1 MSESLKQKTAKGLFW
16 GAMNSGSTQILNLI
30 FGIVLGR
37 MLSPEI
43 YSVVAILTIFVAIAG
58 DLQSSGFT
66 QALLNIKRPTD
77 RDYNSVFSFNVVMS
91 VMMYFILF
99 LCAPL
104 IADFYDRPY
113 LTEVSRV
120 LFLSFLIASIGIA
133 HGGYM
138 MKNMMNKEMAII
150 GFIALI
156 VSGATGIPLA
166 FLGKTYWALVWQ
178 QIAYISV
185 TVIGKFFF
193 VKEWRP
199 RLTLDFGP
207 VKQMAP
213 FAMNI
218 LVTKIVNTVSNNIL
232 TNIFGKLFPDR
243 LVGNYSQA
251 YKWDTMANS
260 LVVNTVGQIAQTIFV
275 ETNDNGQTLDHN
287 DRQLRVF
294 RKMMRFTCFF
304 SMPLMFG
311 LALVSREFILITI
324 KEKWL
329 DCAPLL
335 QTLCISGA
343 FMPIYT
349 MYQNLTISHGRS
361 DIYMWI
367 NTLQIIL
374 QIAVILA
381 FYRFG
386 MQTMVTAYS
395 VFLILW
401 LIPWHLFSG
410 RLIGYRFTDAM
421 KDIMPFCII
430 SVGIM
435 AIVYF
440 LTVSLT
446 NILALIST
454 RIALCVVLY
463 YISMKVA
470 HVEILKECELYIKN
484 NFLKRLTG
492 KWKRKKEI
500 TPMT

>member
-1 MSESLKQKTAKGLFW
+1 MTESLKQKTAKGLFW

-66 QALLNIKRPTD
+66 QALVNIKRPTD

-156 VSGATGIPLA
+156 VSGATGITLA

-207 VKQMAP
+207 VKLMAP

-260 LVVNTVGQIAQTIFV
+260 LVANTVGQIAQAVLV
-275 ETNDNGQTLDHN
+275 EASPSDHSEGS
-287 DRQLRVF
+287 RELQVF
-294 RKMMRFTCFF
+294 RKMLRFTCFL

-311 LALVSREFILITI
+311 FALVANEFILITI
-324 KEKWL
+324 GDKWTG
-329 DCAPLL
+329 CVPLL
-335 QTLCISGA
+335 QVLCLSGA
-343 FMPIYT
+343 FIPLYT
-349 MYQNLTISHGRS
+349 MYQNLAMSQGRS
-361 DIYMWI
+361 DIFMWLNLGQI
-367 NTLQIIL
+367 ALQILIVML
-374 QIAVILA
+374 
-381 FYRFG
+381 FHRFS
-386 MQTMVTAYS
+386 MLIMVFAYS
-395 VFLILW
+395 VFMILW
-401 LIPWHLFSG
+401 LLPWHFFTG
-410 RLIGYRFTDAM
+410 RLIHYRWTDAFKDIAPFALGAMITMIATYFATDMISNNYILIALRFTLAALLYY
-421 KDIMPFCII
+421 
-430 SVGIM
+430 GIM
-435 AIVYF
+435 KIAKVQ
-440 LTVSLT
+440 
-446 NILALIST
+446 IL
-454 RIALCVVLY
+454 REC
-463 YISMKVA
+463 
-470 HVEILKECELYIKN
+470 EQFILKRIK
-484 NFLKRLTG
+484 K
-492 KWKRKKEI
+492 
-500 TPMT
+500 

>member
-1 MSESLKQKTAKGLFW
+1 MTESLKQKTAKGLFW

-66 QALLNIKRPTD
+66 QALVNIKRPTD

-138 MKNMMNKEMAII
+138 MKNMMNKEIAII

-156 VSGATGIPLA
+156 VSGATGITLA

-260 LVVNTVGQIAQTIFV
+260 LVANTVGQIAQAVLV
-275 ETNDNGQTLDHN
+275 EASPSDYSEGSSELQ
-287 DRQLRVF
+287 VF
-294 RKMMRFTCFF
+294 RKMLRFTCFL

-311 LALVSREFILITI
+311 FALVANEFILITI
-324 KEKWL
+324 GDKWTG
-329 DCAPLL
+329 CVPLL
-335 QTLCISGA
+335 QVLCLSGA
-343 FMPIYT
+343 FVPLYT
-349 MYQNLTISHGRS
+349 MYQNLAMSQGRS
-361 DIYMWI
+361 DIFMWLNI
-367 NTLQIIL
+367 GQIALQI
-374 QIAVILA
+374 VIVML
-381 FYRFG
+381 FYRFS
-386 MQTMVTAYS
+386 MLIMVCAYS
-395 VFLILW
+395 IFMILW
-401 LIPWHLFSG
+401 LIPWHIFTG
-410 RLIGYRFTDAM
+410 RLIRYRWTDAF
-421 KDIMPFCII
+421 KDIAPFALSAMFTMAVTYWATDMITNLYILIAIRFCLAAAIYYCIMKI
-430 SVGIM
+430 AKVQ
-435 AIVYF
+435 
-440 LTVSLT
+440 
-446 NILALIST
+446 IL
-454 RIALCVVLY
+454 REC
-463 YISMKVA
+463 
-470 HVEILKECELYIKN
+470 EQFILKRIK
-484 NFLKRLTG
+484 K
-492 KWKRKKEI
+492 
-500 TPMT
+500 

>member
-1 MSESLKQKTAKGLFW
+1 MTESLKQKTAKGLFW

-66 QALLNIKRPTD
+66 QALVNIKRPTD

-156 VSGATGIPLA
+156 VSGATGITLA

-260 LVVNTVGQIAQTIFV
+260 LVANTVGQIAQAVLV
-275 ETNDNGQTLDHN
+275 EASPSDHYE
-287 DRQLRVF
+287 DSRELQVF
-294 RKMMRFTCFF
+294 RKMLRFTCFL

-311 LALVSREFILITI
+311 FALVANEFILITI
-324 KEKWL
+324 GDKWTG
-329 DCAPLL
+329 CVPLL
-335 QTLCISGA
+335 QVLCLSGA
-343 FMPIYT
+343 FVPLYT
-349 MYQNLTISHGRS
+349 MYQNLAMSQGRS
-361 DIYMWI
+361 DIFMWLNI
-367 NTLQIIL
+367 GQIALQI
-374 QIAVILA
+374 VIVML
-381 FYRFG
+381 FYRFS
-386 MQTMVTAYS
+386 MLIMVCAYS
-395 VFLILW
+395 IFMILW
-401 LIPWHLFSG
+401 LIPWHIFTG
-410 RLIGYRFTDAM
+410 RLIRYRWTDAF
-421 KDIMPFCII
+421 KDIAPFALSAMFTMAVTYWATDMITNLYILIAIRFCLAATIYY
-430 SVGIM
+430 GIM
-435 AIVYF
+435 KIAKVQ
-440 LTVSLT
+440 
-446 NILALIST
+446 ILIE
-454 RIALCVVLY
+454 C
-463 YISMKVA
+463 
-470 HVEILKECELYIKN
+470 EQFILKRIK
-484 NFLKRLTG
+484 K
-492 KWKRKKEI
+492 
-500 TPMT
+500 

>member
-66 QALLNIKRPTD
+66 QALVNIKRPTD

-91 VMMYFILF
+91 VLMYSILF

-120 LFLSFLIASIGIA
+120 LFLTFLISSLGIA

-150 GFIALI
+150 GFVSLI
-156 VSGATGIPLA
+156 VSGATGITLA
-166 FLGKTYWALVWQ
+166 FLGKSYWALVWQ

-185 TVIGKFFF
+185 NLIGKFYF
-193 VKEWRP
+193 VKDWRP
-199 RLTLDFGP
+199 RLSLDFGP
-207 VKQMAP
+207 VKRMAP

-218 LVTKIVNTVSNNIL
+218 LVTKIVNTISNNIL

-260 LVVNTVGQIAQTIFV
+260 LVGNTVGQIAQAVLV
-275 ETNDNGQTLDHN
+275 EASPSDSSEENRELQ
-287 DRQLRVF
+287 VF
-294 RKMMRFTCFF
+294 RKMLRFTCFL

-311 LALVSREFILITI
+311 FALVANEFILITI
-324 KEKWL
+324 GDKWTG
-329 DCAPLL
+329 CVPLL
-335 QTLCISGA
+335 QVLCLSGA
-343 FMPIYT
+343 FVPLYT
-349 MYQNLTISHGRS
+349 MYQNLAMSQGRS
-361 DIYMWI
+361 DIFMWLNI
-367 NTLQIIL
+367 GQIALQI
-374 QIAVILA
+374 VIVML
-381 FYRFG
+381 FYRFS
-386 MQTMVTAYS
+386 MLIMVCAYS
-395 VFLILW
+395 IFMILW
-401 LIPWHLFSG
+401 LIPWHLFTG
-410 RLIGYRFTDAM
+410 RLIRYRWTDAF
-421 KDIMPFCII
+421 KDIAPFALSAAFAMALTYWATNMI
-430 SVGIM
+430 SNLYILIAIRFVLAAAIYYGIM
-435 AIVYF
+435 KMA
-440 LTVSLT
+440 
-446 NILALIST
+446 
-454 RIALCVVLY
+454 
-463 YISMKVA
+463 KVQ
-470 HVEILKECELYIKN
+470 ILKECEQFIFKK
-484 NFLKRLTG
+484 LK
-492 KWKRKKEI
+492 K
-500 TPMT
+500 

>member
-1 MSESLKQKTAKGLFW
+1 MTESLKQKTAKGLFW

-37 MLSPEI
+37 LLSPEI

-66 QALLNIKRPTD
+66 QALVNIKRPTE

-91 VMMYFILF
+91 VLMYAILF
-99 LCAPL
+99 FCAPL

-120 LFLSFLIASIGIA
+120 LFLTFLIASIGIA

-156 VSGATGIPLA
+156 VSGATGITLA
-166 FLGKTYWALVWQ
+166 FLGMTYWALVWQ

-199 RLTLDFGP
+199 RLTLDFGL

-260 LVVNTVGQIAQTIFV
+260 LVANTVGQIAQAVLV
-275 ETNDNGQTLDHN
+275 EASPSDHSEGSSEL
-287 DRQLRVF
+287 QVF
-294 RKMMRFTCFF
+294 RKMLRFTCFL

-311 LALVSREFILITI
+311 FALVANEFILITI
-324 KEKWL
+324 GDKWTG
-329 DCAPLL
+329 CVPLL
-335 QTLCISGA
+335 QVLCLSGA
-343 FMPIYT
+343 FVPLYT
-349 MYQNLTISHGRS
+349 MYQNLAMSQGRS
-361 DIYMWI
+361 DIFMWLNI
-367 NTLQIIL
+367 GQIALQI
-374 QIAVILA
+374 VIVML
-381 FYRFG
+381 FYRFS
-386 MQTMVTAYS
+386 MLIMVCAYS
-395 VFLILW
+395 IFMILW
-401 LIPWHLFSG
+401 LIPWHIFTG
-410 RLIGYRFTDAM
+410 RLIRYRWTDAF
-421 KDIMPFCII
+421 KDIAPFALSAMFTMAVTYWATDMITNLYILIAIRFCLAATIYY
-430 SVGIM
+430 GIM
-435 AIVYF
+435 KIAKVQ
-440 LTVSLT
+440 
-446 NILALIST
+446 ILIE
-454 RIALCVVLY
+454 C
-463 YISMKVA
+463 
-470 HVEILKECELYIKN
+470 EQFILKRIK
-484 NFLKRLTG
+484 K
-492 KWKRKKEI
+492 
-500 TPMT
+500 

>member
-1 MSESLKQKTAKGLFW
+1 MTESLKQKTAKGLFW

-66 QALLNIKRPTD
+66 QALVNIKRPTD

-156 VSGATGIPLA
+156 VSGATGITLA
-166 FLGKTYWALVWQ
+166 FLKMTYWALVWQ

-260 LVVNTVGQIAQTIFV
+260 LVANTVGQIAQAVLV
-275 ETNDNGQTLDHN
+275 EASPSDSSNESRELQ
-287 DRQLRVF
+287 VF
-294 RKMMRFTCFF
+294 RKMLRFTCFL

-311 LALVSREFILITI
+311 FALVANEFILITI
-324 KEKWL
+324 GDKWAG
-329 DCAPLL
+329 CVPLL
-335 QTLCISGA
+335 QVLCLSGA
-343 FMPIYT
+343 FIPLYT
-349 MYQNLTISHGRS
+349 MYQNLAMSQGRS
-361 DIYMWI
+361 DIFMWLNLGQI
-367 NTLQIIL
+367 ALQILIVML
-374 QIAVILA
+374 
-381 FYRFG
+381 FYRFS
-386 MQTMVTAYS
+386 MLIMVFAYS
-395 VFLILW
+395 VFMILW
-401 LIPWHLFSG
+401 LLPWHFFTG
-410 RLIGYRFTDAM
+410 RLIHYRWTDAFKDIAPFALGAMITMTATYFATNMISNNYILIALRFTLAALLYY
-421 KDIMPFCII
+421 
-430 SVGIM
+430 GIM
-435 AIVYF
+435 KIAKVQ
-440 LTVSLT
+440 
-446 NILALIST
+446 IL
-454 RIALCVVLY
+454 REC
-463 YISMKVA
+463 
-470 HVEILKECELYIKN
+470 EQFILKRIK
-484 NFLKRLTG
+484 K
-492 KWKRKKEI
+492 
-500 TPMT
+500 

>member
-1 MSESLKQKTAKGLFW
+1 MTESLKQKTAKGLFW

-66 QALLNIKRPTD
+66 QALVNIKRPTD

-156 VSGATGIPLA
+156 VSGATGITLA

-260 LVVNTVGQIAQTIFV
+260 LVANTVGQIAQAVLV
-275 ETNDNGQTLDHN
+275 EASPSDHSEGS
-287 DRQLRVF
+287 RELQVF
-294 RKMMRFTCFF
+294 RKMLRFTCFL

-311 LALVSREFILITI
+311 FALVANEFILITI
-324 KEKWL
+324 GDKWTG
-329 DCAPLL
+329 CVPLL
-335 QTLCISGA
+335 QVLCLSGA
-343 FMPIYT
+343 FVPLYT
-349 MYQNLTISHGRS
+349 MYQNLAMSQGRS
-361 DIYMWI
+361 DIFMWLNI
-367 NTLQIIL
+367 GQIALQI
-374 QIAVILA
+374 VIVML
-381 FYRFG
+381 FYRFS
-386 MQTMVTAYS
+386 MLIMVCAYS
-395 VFLILW
+395 VFMILW
-401 LIPWHLFSG
+401 LIPWHHFTG
-410 RLIGYRFTDAM
+410 RLIRYRWTDTF
-421 KDIMPFCII
+421 KDIAPFALSAMFTMAVTYWATDMITNLYILIAIRFCLAAAIYYD
-430 SVGIM
+430 IM
-435 AIVYF
+435 KIAKVQ
-440 LTVSLT
+440 
-446 NILALIST
+446 IL
-454 RIALCVVLY
+454 REC
-463 YISMKVA
+463 
-470 HVEILKECELYIKN
+470 EQFILKRIK
-484 NFLKRLTG
+484 K
-492 KWKRKKEI
+492 
-500 TPMT
+500 

>member
-1 MSESLKQKTAKGLFW
+1 MTESLKQKTAKGLFW

-66 QALLNIKRPTD
+66 QALVNIKRPTD

-156 VSGATGIPLA
+156 VSGATGITLA

-260 LVVNTVGQIAQTIFV
+260 LVANTVGQIAQAVLV
-275 ETNDNGQTLDHN
+275 EASPSDHSEGS
-287 DRQLRVF
+287 RELQVF
-294 RKMMRFTCFF
+294 RKMLRFTCFL

-311 LALVSREFILITI
+311 FALVANEFILITI
-324 KEKWL
+324 GDKWTG
-329 DCAPLL
+329 CVPLL
-335 QTLCISGA
+335 QVLCLSGA
-343 FMPIYT
+343 FVPLYT
-349 MYQNLTISHGRS
+349 MYQNLAMSQGRS
-361 DIYMWI
+361 DIFMWLNI
-367 NTLQIIL
+367 GQIALQI
-374 QIAVILA
+374 VIVML
-381 FYRFG
+381 FYRFS
-386 MQTMVTAYS
+386 MLIMVCAYS
-395 VFLILW
+395 IFMILW
-401 LIPWHLFSG
+401 LIP
-410 RLIGYRFTDAM
+410 
-421 KDIMPFCII
+421 
-430 SVGIM
+430 
-435 AIVYF
+435 
-440 LTVSLT
+440 
-446 NILALIST
+446 
-454 RIALCVVLY
+454 
-463 YISMKVA
+463 
-470 HVEILKECELYIKN
+470 
-484 NFLKRLTG
+484 
-492 KWKRKKEI
+492 
-500 TPMT
+500 

>member
-1 MSESLKQKTAKGLFW
+1 MTESLKQKTAKGLFW

-66 QALLNIKRPTD
+66 QALVNIKRPTD

-91 VMMYFILF
+91 LMMYFILF

-156 VSGATGIPLA
+156 VSGATGITLA

-260 LVVNTVGQIAQTIFV
+260 LVANTVGQIAQAVLV
-275 ETNDNGQTLDHN
+275 EASPSDHSEGS
-287 DRQLRVF
+287 RELQVF
-294 RKMMRFTCFF
+294 RKMLRFTCFL

-311 LALVSREFILITI
+311 FALVANEFILITI
-324 KEKWL
+324 GDKWTG
-329 DCAPLL
+329 CVPLL
-335 QTLCISGA
+335 QVLCLSGA
-343 FMPIYT
+343 FVPLYT
-349 MYQNLTISHGRS
+349 MYQNLAMSQGRS
-361 DIYMWI
+361 DIFMWLNI
-367 NTLQIIL
+367 GQIALQI
-374 QIAVILA
+374 VIVML
-381 FYRFG
+381 FYRFS
-386 MQTMVTAYS
+386 MLIMVCAYS
-395 VFLILW
+395 IFMIL
-401 LIPWHLFSG
+401 
-410 RLIGYRFTDAM
+410 
-421 KDIMPFCII
+421 
-430 SVGIM
+430 
-435 AIVYF
+435 
-440 LTVSLT
+440 
-446 NILALIST
+446 
-454 RIALCVVLY
+454 
-463 YISMKVA
+463 
-470 HVEILKECELYIKN
+470 
-484 NFLKRLTG
+484 
-492 KWKRKKEI
+492 
-500 TPMT
+500 

>member
-1 MSESLKQKTAKGLFW
+1 MTESLKQKTAKGLFW

-37 MLSPEI
+37 LLSPEI

-66 QALLNIKRPTD
+66 QALVNIKRPTE

-91 VMMYFILF
+91 VLMYAILF
-99 LCAPL
+99 FCAPL

-120 LFLSFLIASIGIA
+120 LFLTFLIASIGIA

-156 VSGATGIPLA
+156 VSGATGITLA
-166 FLGKTYWALVWQ
+166 FLGMTYWALVWQ

-260 LVVNTVGQIAQTIFV
+260 LVANTVGQIAQAVLV
-275 ETNDNGQTLDHN
+275 EASPSDHSEGSSEL
-287 DRQLRVF
+287 QVF
-294 RKMMRFTCFF
+294 RKMLRFTCFL

-311 LALVSREFILITI
+311 FALVANEFILITI
-324 KEKWL
+324 GDKWTG
-329 DCAPLL
+329 CVPLL
-335 QTLCISGA
+335 QVLCLSGA
-343 FMPIYT
+343 FVPLYT
-349 MYQNLTISHGRS
+349 MYQNLAMSQGRS
-361 DIYMWI
+361 DIFMWLNI
-367 NTLQIIL
+367 GQIALQI
-374 QIAVILA
+374 VIVML
-381 FYRFG
+381 FYRFS
-386 MQTMVTAYS
+386 MLIMVCAYS
-395 VFLILW
+395 IFMILW
-401 LIPWHLFSG
+401 LIPWHIFTG
-410 RLIGYRFTDAM
+410 RLIRYRWTDAF
-421 KDIMPFCII
+421 KDIAPFALSAMFTMAVTYWATDMITNLYILIAIRFCLAATIYY
-430 SVGIM
+430 GIM
-435 AIVYF
+435 KIAKVQ
-440 LTVSLT
+440 
-446 NILALIST
+446 ILIE
-454 RIALCVVLY
+454 C
-463 YISMKVA
+463 
-470 HVEILKECELYIKN
+470 EQFILKRIK
-484 NFLKRLTG
+484 K
-492 KWKRKKEI
+492 
-500 TPMT
+500 

>member
-1 MSESLKQKTAKGLFW
+1 MTESLKQKTAKGLFW

-37 MLSPEI
+37 LLSPEI

-66 QALLNIKRPTD
+66 QALVNIKRPTE

-91 VMMYFILF
+91 VLMYAILF
-99 LCAPL
+99 FCAPL

-120 LFLSFLIASIGIA
+120 LFLTFLIASIGIA

-150 GFIALI
+150 GFIALV
-156 VSGATGIPLA
+156 VSGATGITLA
-166 FLGKTYWALVWQ
+166 FLGMTYWALVWQ

-207 VKQMAP
+207 VKLMAP

-260 LVVNTVGQIAQTIFV
+260 LVANTVGQIAQAVLV
-275 ETNDNGQTLDHN
+275 EASPSDSSNESRELQ
-287 DRQLRVF
+287 VF
-294 RKMMRFTCFF
+294 RKMLRFTCFL

-311 LALVSREFILITI
+311 FALVANEFILITI
-324 KEKWL
+324 GDKWAG
-329 DCAPLL
+329 CVPLL
-335 QTLCISGA
+335 QVLCLSGA
-343 FMPIYT
+343 FIPLYT
-349 MYQNLTISHGRS
+349 MYQNLAMSQGRS
-361 DIYMWI
+361 DIFMWLNLGQI
-367 NTLQIIL
+367 ALQILIVML
-374 QIAVILA
+374 
-381 FYRFG
+381 FYRFS
-386 MQTMVTAYS
+386 MLIMVFAYS
-395 VFLILW
+395 VFMILW
-401 LIPWHLFSG
+401 LLPWHFFTG
-410 RLIGYRFTDAM
+410 RLIHYRWTDAFKDIAPFALGAMITMIATYFATDMISNNYILIALRFTLAALLYY
-421 KDIMPFCII
+421 
-430 SVGIM
+430 GIM
-435 AIVYF
+435 KIAKVQ
-440 LTVSLT
+440 
-446 NILALIST
+446 IL
-454 RIALCVVLY
+454 REC
-463 YISMKVA
+463 
-470 HVEILKECELYIKN
+470 EQFILKRIK
-484 NFLKRLTG
+484 K
-492 KWKRKKEI
+492 
-500 TPMT
+500 

>member
-1 MSESLKQKTAKGLFW
+1 MTESLKQKTAKGLFW

-66 QALLNIKRPTD
+66 QALVNIKRPTD

-91 VMMYFILF
+91 LMMYFILF

-156 VSGATGIPLA
+156 VSGATGITLA

-260 LVVNTVGQIAQTIFV
+260 LVANTVGQIAQAVLV
-275 ETNDNGQTLDHN
+275 EASPSDHSEGSKEL
-287 DRQLRVF
+287 QVF
-294 RKMMRFTCFF
+294 RKMLRFTCFL

-311 LALVSREFILITI
+311 FALVANEFILITI
-324 KEKWL
+324 GDKWTG
-329 DCAPLL
+329 CVPLL
-335 QTLCISGA
+335 QVLCLSGA
-343 FMPIYT
+343 FVPLYT
-349 MYQNLTISHGRS
+349 MYQNLAMSQGRS
-361 DIYMWI
+361 DIFMWLNI
-367 NTLQIIL
+367 GQIALQI
-374 QIAVILA
+374 VIVML
-381 FYRFG
+381 
-386 MQTMVTAYS
+386 
-395 VFLILW
+395 
-401 LIPWHLFSG
+401 
-410 RLIGYRFTDAM
+410 
-421 KDIMPFCII
+421 
-430 SVGIM
+430 
-435 AIVYF
+435 
-440 LTVSLT
+440 
-446 NILALIST
+446 
-454 RIALCVVLY
+454 
-463 YISMKVA
+463 
-470 HVEILKECELYIKN
+470 
-484 NFLKRLTG
+484 
-492 KWKRKKEI
+492 
-500 TPMT
+500 